1 MNTKTTSTD
10 ALKMLFG
17 YNYAV
22 LKKNLEG
29 LTHEESLL
37 QPEGGGNCL
46 NWVLGHI
53 VATRNQ
59 ALELLHQ
66 EPIWRVEETDVY
78 RRGSLPIRDG
88 SQAQPLDK
96 ISADLERSQDR
107 LVVGLTKVTAQEM
120 NAPVG
125 DQSVGEKLF
134 VLQFHEAY
142 HAGQTGLLRRMAGH
156 EGAIK

>member
-1 MNTKTTSTD
+1 MNTKTTNTD

-22 LKKNLEG
+22 LRKNLDG

-53 VATRNQ
+53 VATRDE
-59 ALELLHQ
+59 ALKLLRQ
-66 EPIWRVEETDVY
+66 EPIWREEEADTY
-78 RRGSLPIRDG
+78 RQGSLPIRDG
-88 SQAQPLDK
+88 SRAQPFDK
-96 ISADLERSQDR
+96 ISADLERSQER
-107 LVVGLTKVTAQEM
+107 LVVGLTEVTGQEM
-120 NAPVG
+120 NAPAG